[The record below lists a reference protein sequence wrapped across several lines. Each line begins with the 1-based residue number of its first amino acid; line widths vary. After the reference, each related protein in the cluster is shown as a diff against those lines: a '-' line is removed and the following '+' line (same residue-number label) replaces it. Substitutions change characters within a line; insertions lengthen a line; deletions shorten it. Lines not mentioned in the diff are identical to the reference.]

1 MESNTPASY
10 KNYLPSKKIRI
21 VIGVLLFVACAYFLG
36 PLIVKQIKKIKNPG
50 DQIAQLNITIPTGD
64 PTVRDTDGDG
74 VLDWQE
80 IAVGLD
86 INSPETKPGVSDYA
100 TFQSLRQT
108 IGPGVFEQEL
118 GQVTDTDKVSLT
130 IYDAL
135 AKESIENG
143 EASVVGATTVTAQE
157 LLNYMEAQRSTV
169 TTYTPEQ
176 FDVVSNDF
184 ANNKKYAEAV
194 RAIARETETTKNAP
208 EKIRGYLDG
217 TVSRSE
223 IEPILKITSGQIQAL
238 RAMPVPRATLL
249 NHVEMV
255 NALQGVYQILNDYS
269 GQTTDELKQ
278 LSTAALVQDYLI
290 RATKSVG
297 MFSIYISVALDEKG
311 YIE

>member
-10 KNYLPSKKIRI
+10 KNYLPSKNIRI
-21 VIGVLLFVACAYFLG
+21 VISVLLFIACAYFLG

-50 DQIAQLNITIPTGD
+50 DQVAQVNIAIPIGD
-64 PTVRDTDGDG
+64 PTMRDTDGDG

-108 IGPGVFEQEL
+108 IGPGLFEQEL
-118 GQVTDTDKVSLT
+118 SQVTDTDKISLT

-143 EASVVGATTVTAQE
+143 DASVVGAQTVTAQE

-169 TTYTPEQ
+169 TAYTPEQ
-176 FDVVSNDF
+176 FEVVSNDF
-184 ANNKKYAEAV
+184 ENNKKYATTV
-194 RAIARETETTKNAP
+194 RAIAKENEITKNAP
-208 EKIRGYLDG
+208 QKIRDYLDG
-217 TVSRSE
+217 IVSRSE
-223 IEPILKITSGQIQAL
+223 IEPILKITNEQIQAL
-238 RAMPVPRATLL
+238 IATPVPRATLL

-255 NALQGVYQILNDYS
+255 NALQGVYQILNDS
-269 GQTTDELKQ
+269 SVQTTDELKQ
-278 LSTAALVQDYLI
+278 LSTTALVQDYLI
-290 RATKSVG
+290 RVTKSVG
-297 MFSIYISVALDEKG
+297 MFSIYLSVALDEKG